1 MFKGIVLSWGLVI
14 NTYLS
19 YLLTYLGYLP
29 TYPYG
34 KTAKLAAKL
43 LSWKKGWQV
52 KTK

>member
-14 NTYLS
+14 STYLS

-29 TYPYG
+29 TYHYC
-34 KTAKLAAKL
+34 KIAKLAAKL
-43 LSWKKGWQV
+43 LSWEKGWQV